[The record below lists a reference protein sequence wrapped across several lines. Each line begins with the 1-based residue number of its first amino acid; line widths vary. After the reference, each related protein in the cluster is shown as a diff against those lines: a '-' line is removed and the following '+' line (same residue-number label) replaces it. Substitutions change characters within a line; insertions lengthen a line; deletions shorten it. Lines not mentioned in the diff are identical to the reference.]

1 MAVLREGKRTR
12 TKLLDVRAI
21 ASPLAHPRVG
31 IVVPKRG
38 RATTDRN
45 RLKRR
50 LREVVRVSILPRL
63 EPLDLV
69 IYARVEAY
77 DASFLELQG
86 QLLEGVE
93 RTIEALR
100 RLRGTPKQ

>member
-1 MAVLREGKRTR
+1 
-12 TKLLDVRAI
+12 
-21 ASPLAHPRVG
+21 LAHPRVG

-38 RATTDRN
+38 RTTTDRN

-50 LREVVRVSILPRL
+50 LREVVRLHILPRL

-69 IYARVEAY
+69 IYARPEAY

-86 QLLEGVE
+86 RVLEGVE
-93 RTIEALR
+93 RIVEALQ
-100 RLRGTPKQ
+100 RLPGIPKQ